1 MNNATELMSKL
12 GKVLNGTNDIYF
24 GYTKENNNQMII
36 EDNNKRYIV
45 TFKEIKQPN
54 ENMYDDILTYL

>member
-12 GKVLNGTNDIYF
+12 GKVLKGTDDIYF
-24 GYTKENNNQMII
+24 GYTKENNKQMII

-45 TFKEIKQPN
+45 TFEEIKQPN
-54 ENMYDDILTYL
+54 ENMYDDILAYL

>member
-1 MNNATELMSKL
+1 MNNATELINKL
-12 GKVLNGTNDIYF
+12 GKVLNETNDIYF
-24 GYTKENNNQMII
+24 GYTKENNKQMII

-45 TFKEIKQPN
+45 TFEEIKQPN